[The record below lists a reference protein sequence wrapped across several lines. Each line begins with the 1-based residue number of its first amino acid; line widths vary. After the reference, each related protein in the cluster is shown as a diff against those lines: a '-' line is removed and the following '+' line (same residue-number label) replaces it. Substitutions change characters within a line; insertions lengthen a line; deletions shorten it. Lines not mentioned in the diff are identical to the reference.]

1 MIEGTLVN
9 LRAMEMADLER
20 NARWINDR
28 EVTRFLSL
36 RYEMSLAAEEA
47 WMRERVTQ
55 PVSWQNPS
63 FAIETKDGRHI
74 GNVNLFNVA
83 AEDRKAELGIMIGE
97 KDCWSKGYGSDAVRT
112 LVRFAFDEMNLN
124 RVQLHTY
131 AYNERAI
138 AAYRKAGF
146 VEEGRMRA
154 FHYTEGA
161 YHDAILMSVLREEFA
176 HQM

>member
-20 NARWINDR
+20 NARWVNDR
-28 EVTRFLSL
+28 EVTRYLSL

-47 WMRERVTQ
+47 WMRERVGQ
-55 PVSWQNPS
+55 PVSYQS
-63 FAIETKDGRHI
+63 TFFAIETKDGRHI
-74 GNVNLFNVA
+74 GNINLFNVVP
-83 AEDRKAELGIMIGE
+83 EDRKAELGIMIGE
-97 KDCWSKGYGSDAVRT
+97 KDCWSQGYGSDAVLT
-112 LVRFAFDEMNLN
+112 LLGFAFDEMNLN
-124 RVQLHTY
+124 RVHLLTY

-161 YHDAILMSVLREEFA
+161 YHDAIVMSVLREEFA